1 MIDFDL
7 QALDF
12 KSRSLVPFQIDNTI
26 HKIARLRF
34 NENGYL
40 KLDISFDSS
49 DMNTRSIVF
58 KANFEGEEESFE
70 SDIVPLFKYHML
82 ITEVRL
88 TDDIN
93 NYEGEEGIH
102 YINNDS
108 ARIKLFYQVFNHNGQ
123 VRDSYE
129 LEKFRSEVSSQLLFG
144 NHDEIQY
151 MDDKGKMV
159 KIDFIDCALK
169 KKKKGEDNKRI
180 LKKIFEERVKER
192 RDIGKGGEI
201 FASFRVNT
209 FSSHPMLKELRLDRR
224 KYTIQ
229 LQHPLALPVFLPEV
243 HILTKYHRK
252 TPTKTTKT
260 VKEGKETE
268 ESSGGLWKTIITIT
282 ITITITIII
291 IIILIS
297 PFW

>member
-129 LEKFRSEVSSQLLFG
+129 LEKFRSEVSSQLLFA

-159 KIDFIDCALK
+159 KIAFIDCALK
-169 KKKKGEDNKRI
+169 NKKKGEGKI
-180 LKKIFEERVKER
+180 IKKEIFEECISER
-192 RDIGKGGEI
+192 QDIGKGGEI
-201 FASFRVNT
+201 FASFRVNI
-209 FSSHPMLKELRLDRR
+209 FSNHKMLKALNLGGR
-224 KYTIQ
+224 KFTIQ
-229 LQHPLALPVFLPEV
+229 LQHPLALPVFLPSDV

-260 VKEGKETE
+260 VKEGKETK

>member
-12 KSRSLVPFQIDNTI
+12 KSRLPVLFQIDNTI
-26 HKIARLRF
+26 HTTARLRF
-34 NENGYL
+34 NESGYL

-70 SDIVPLFKYHML
+70 SDIVSLFKYRMS

-102 YINNDS
+102 YTNNDS

-123 VRDSYE
+123 VCDSYE
-129 LEKFRSEVSSQLLFG
+129 LEKFRSEVSSQLLFA

-260 VKEGKETE
+260 VKEGKETK

-282 ITITITIII
+282 ITITII